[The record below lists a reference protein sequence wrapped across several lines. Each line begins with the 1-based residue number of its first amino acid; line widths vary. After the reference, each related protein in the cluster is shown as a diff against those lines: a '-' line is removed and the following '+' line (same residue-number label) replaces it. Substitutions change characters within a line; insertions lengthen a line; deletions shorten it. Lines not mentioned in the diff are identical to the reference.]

1 MKHIVPVSQNK
12 CIETFTFAEHVKYKK
27 DNNLTDYSG
36 GSDWAPFSEY
46 RSNDIPIHPSAPL
59 KIIYA
64 GWNDKARKTFG
75 YGVCVRGDCG
85 DGDIV
90 VLGHLQDGSLGF
102 EVGKTVSPA
111 DTIGLMSWTGN
122 VRPQGERGKHVHWG
136 VKRNGVY
143 INPMKQ
149 LGDQMPVTDPV
160 TPPVNLN
167 LLPAG
172 LVKVINDDLRLR
184 SDAGIGFFISGLLK
198 AGAVLEIE
206 AEYREVSNYIW
217 RKLAGQILYIAE
229 INLSTGERYL
239 EKM

>member
-1 MKHIVPVSQNK
+1 
-12 CIETFTFAEHVKYKK
+12 
-27 DNNLTDYSG
+27 
-36 GSDWAPFSEY
+36 
-46 RSNDIPIHPSAPL
+46 
-59 KIIYA
+59 
-64 GWNDKARKTFG
+64 
-75 YGVCVRGDCG
+75 
-85 DGDIV
+85 
-90 VLGHLQDGSLGF
+90 
-102 EVGKTVSPA
+102 
-111 DTIGLMSWTGN
+111 
-122 VRPQGERGKHVHWG
+122 
-136 VKRNGVY
+136 
-143 INPMKQ
+143 
-149 LGDQMPVTDPV
+149 MPVTDPV